1 MSDEDVINRDA
12 ALSSLPPEW
21 KGDGNGAGD
30 GGRAGGGVEA
40 GLARTIAAR
49 VAGDDQ
55 TIVVLDDDPTGTQ
68 TVYDLPVLTVWSE
81 AALDAEFG
89 RGTPAFYVMTNSRSM
104 GQEEAAAVGRAI
116 AGRLRTAAA
125 RHGRRLSV
133 ISRSDSTLRG
143 HYPLEIDVL
152 AEALSGD
159 SGDSGATTAA
169 NANAIDG
176 QILVPFF
183 LEGGRLTLDDVHYVA
198 EGDRL
203 VPAAQTPFAR
213 DHAFGFTRSNLR
225 DYVEEKTGGRIGRDD
240 VESITLDDL
249 RTGGPTRVRAKLS
262 ALRNMCACIVNAVTM
277 RDVQVFAL
285 GLLDAEARD
294 GRRFLVRSA
303 ASFVQ
308 ARIGLPKR
316 PILDA
321 GRIRSKGGGAGAHGT
336 GAGGRANGGLVV
348 VGSYVPKTTRQLE
361 ELLRLDGVLKVEVRG
376 GSGRRGQTPHSH
388 RCHPGASRG
397 GPGVR
402 SGCGRVHQPGPGHR
416 SHARRKPANWKRGL
430 RRPGLHRIPPH
441 HPALLHNSQRWN
453 HLQRRG
459 NEGIGYPPRHCPRTG
474 GAWDP
479 RLADRRGGQVP
490 WNELCRFPRKCWHRR
505 CSRQA
510 REEPVSV
517 IDLADDCE

>member
-1 MSDEDVINRDA
+1 MSDEDVIDRDA

-21 KGDGNGAGD
+21 KGDGNGAGDGAGD

-116 AGRLRTAAA
+116 AGRLRAAAA

-159 SGDSGATTAA
+159 SGDSGATTAANAA

-336 GAGGRANGGLVV
+336 GAGGGANGGLVV

-361 ELLRLDGVLKVEVRG
+361 ELLRLDGVLKVEVAAADLVDEAKRPTAIDATLAQVEAVLA
-376 GSGRRGQTPHSH
+376 SGRDAVVYTSRDLVTGATPAESLRIGNGVSDGLVSIVSRLTIQPSFIIAKGGITSSDVATKGLGIRRAMVLGQAA
-388 RCHPGASRG
+388 PGIPVWQIGEEGKFPGMSFVVFPGNVGTDDALAKLVKSLSR
-397 GPGVR
+397 
-402 SGCGRVHQPGPGHR
+402 
-416 SHARRKPANWKRGL
+416 
-430 RRPGLHRIPPH
+430 
-441 HPALLHNSQRWN
+441 
-453 HLQRRG
+453 
-459 NEGIGYPPRHCPRTG
+459 
-474 GAWDP
+474 
-479 RLADRRGGQVP
+479 
-490 WNELCRFPRKCWHRR
+490 
-505 CSRQA
+505 
-510 REEPVSV
+510 
-517 IDLADDCE
+517 